1 MCPLKRRRGR
11 VLVVDDDPI
20 IAELIR
26 GTLAEHGFATRTAAD
41 GREALHLVERET
53 PNVVL
58 LDVHLPDISGYQLCH
73 RLREEFGDTI
83 GVILISGERKESFDR
98 AAGFLL
104 DADDYLVKPFVL

>member
-41 GREALHLVERET
+41 GREALYLVERDRRGWFT
-53 PNVVL
+53 RRAQRRHDWPD
-58 LDVHLPDISGYQLCH
+58 DVFGTQGRIAVASAAALAGFRQAH
-73 RLREEFGDTI
+73 R
-83 GVILISGERKESFDR
+83 R
-98 AAGFLL
+98 AA
-104 DADDYLVKPFVL
+104 